1 MNPIAIYLME
11 VVVTLAICLGLVR
24 YLNPFLKRILVDL
37 CATEDRAQFWTV
49 FSNILLVGLPMVIA
63 LAYRPEANDVE
74 GVFFDI
80 TRKLSG
86 NLGGLLFALVGA
98 GLMISFFALFAPR
111 TTKPEA
117 K

>member
-1 MNPIAIYLME
+1 MNPIASYLIE
-11 VVVTLAICLGLVR
+11 VVITLTICLFLVR
-24 YLNPFLKRILVDL
+24 YLNPFLKKILVDL

-63 LAYRPEANDVE
+63 IAYKPEANDIE
-74 GVFFDI
+74 GLFFEI

-86 NLGGLLFALVGA
+86 NLGGFLFALVGA

-111 TTKPEA
+111 STKTEA

>member
-1 MNPIAIYLME
+1 MNPIASYLIE
-11 VVVTLAICLGLVR
+11 VVITLTICLLLVR
-24 YLNPFLKRILVDL
+24 YLNPFLKKILVDL

-63 LAYRPEANDVE
+63 IAYKPEANDIE
-74 GVFFDI
+74 GLFFEI

-86 NLGGLLFALVGA
+86 NLGGFLFALVGA

-111 TTKPEA
+111 STKTEA

>member
-1 MNPIAIYLME
+1 MNSIVSYLME
-11 VVVTLAICLGLVR
+11 VVITLTICLLLVR
-24 YLNPFLKRILVDL
+24 YLNPFLKKILVDL

-49 FSNILLVGLPMVIA
+49 FSNILLMGLPMIIA
-63 LAYRPEANDVE
+63 IAYRPEANDME
-74 GVFFDI
+74 GLFFEI

-86 NLGGLLFALVGA
+86 NLSGFLIALVGA

-111 TTKPEA
+111 TTKTGT